1 MFFFLRW
8 WGTKNWNHEDCFH
21 EIAKGASFE
30 SPLAAQLFL
39 KLKCMLDLYPS
50 NSNDR
55 FFFRLYSYE
64 SSWPLLYLFKLNS
77 YQVHKWGEMELGRL
91 GLKNASIVYLRSQIC
106 FALWKLTDC
115 QAGDDHVMWNNRHS
129 QYTFRRLSS
138 CDTANELSLH
148 YIAWPSLSLGQ
159 EMLYNGRR
167 FLKVAKELKF
177 RAKVEKK
184 VNDHV
189 KEIRKKWD
197 LEKKKKMDSK
207 FPSSCELSS
216 SGSGLRRM
224 NASDHLKWS
233 QSHHMTI
240 VMMMFAWH
248 KTFVF
253 IMVHLCVSS
262 SLI

>member
-77 YQVHKWGEMELGRL
+77 YQVHKWGEMELSRL

-115 QAGDDHVMWNNRHS
+115 QAGDDHVKQKTQS
-129 QYTFRRLSS
+129 VYLSYH
-138 CDTANELSLH
+138 CHQVIL
-148 YIAWPSLSLGQ
+148 Q
-159 EMLYNGRR
+159 
-167 FLKVAKELKF
+167 
-177 RAKVEKK
+177 
-184 VNDHV
+184 
-189 KEIRKKWD
+189 
-197 LEKKKKMDSK
+197 
-207 FPSSCELSS
+207 
-216 SGSGLRRM
+216 M
-224 NASDHLKWS
+224 NL
-233 QSHHMTI
+233 
-240 VMMMFAWH
+240 V
-248 KTFVF
+248 
-253 IMVHLCVSS
+253 
-262 SLI
+262 